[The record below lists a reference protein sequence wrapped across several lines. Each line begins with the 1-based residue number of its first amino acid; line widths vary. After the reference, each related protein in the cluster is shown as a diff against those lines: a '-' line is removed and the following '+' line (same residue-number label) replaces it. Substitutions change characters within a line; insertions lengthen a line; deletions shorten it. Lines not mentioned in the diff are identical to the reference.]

1 MVEFRPR
8 NEITTLTVGK
18 LRTALAEL
26 PDDAPV
32 ELCLNTEY
40 DGEPTQRSGPATDC
54 GTFNGRLCI
63 DGTSLVCD

>member
-8 NEITTLTVGK
+8 NEI
-18 LRTALAEL
+18 AEL

-32 ELCLNTEY
+32 ELCLDTEY
-40 DGEPTQRSGPATDC
+40 DGGPTQRSGPATYC
-54 GTFNGRLCI
+54 GMFNARLCI